1 MYPRINSLFSFS
13 QKVGIIGKGL
23 LFDTGGYNIKTMGM
37 EGMKCD
43 CGGAAAVLGAAR
55 AISALQPPNIEA
67 HFVIAACENMI
78 NERAMVPGDILIASN
93 GKTIEVGNTD
103 AEGRLTM
110 ADALVYADFELGCE
124 RIIELSTLTGACMIS
139 LGKVMA
145 GLWCNDDELAT
156 ELEETSRQTG
166 EKLWRMPLEEEYK
179 EQLKSKIA
187 DIRNIG
193 TRFGGAITA
202 ALFLQNFVSQN
213 KPFAH
218 IDIAGPVWDDKI
230 GATGFGAKL
239 VTEWVRR
246 QGESK

>member
-1 MYPRINSLFSFS
+1 M
-13 QKVGIIGKGL
+13 
-23 LFDTGGYNIKTMGM
+23 D
-37 EGMKCD
+37 GMKFD

-55 AISALQPPNIEA
+55 AIAALQPPDVEA

-110 ADALVYADFELGCE
+110 ADALVYADKELGCE

-145 GLWCNDDELAT
+145 GMWTRDDELAG
-156 ELEETSRQTG
+156 ELEAASVKTG
-166 EKLWRMPLEEEYK
+166 EKLWRMPLEDEYK

-202 ALFLQNFVSQN
+202 ALFLQNFVSETT
-213 KPFAH
+213 PFAH
-218 IDIAGPVWDDKI
+218 VDIAGKKHASRTQSLNINLTLFLLVGPVWSDKV
-230 GATGFGAKL
+230 GATGYGAKL
-239 VTEWVRR
+239 VTEWVCQ
-246 QGESK
+246 QGRCSDEE